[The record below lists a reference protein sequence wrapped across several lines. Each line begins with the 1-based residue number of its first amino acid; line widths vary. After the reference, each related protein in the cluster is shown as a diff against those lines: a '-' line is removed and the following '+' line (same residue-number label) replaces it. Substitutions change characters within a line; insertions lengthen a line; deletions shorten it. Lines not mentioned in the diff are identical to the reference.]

1 MRDALNDLFNG
12 SARDPLEVI
21 KWKDIYEHLELATD
35 KCEDVANIIESVL
48 VKYS

>member
-1 MRDALNDLFNG
+1 M
-12 SARDPLEVI
+12 
-21 KWKDIYEHLELATD
+21 DIYEHLELATD

>member
-1 MRDALNDLFNG
+1 MRDALNELFNG
-12 SARDPLEVI
+12 SAKDPLEVI
-21 KWKDIYEHLELATD
+21 KWMDIYEHLELATD